1 MTGAASSTMLSSRVR
16 LVTVRDLKSWR
27 GDAPGVIITAPDSAS
42 CGYDF
47 KVGTRYLIFGER
59 EGDRVAVS
67 RCGLTRPL
75 ADAQGLLNYL
85 EKTKQSSSWPLT
97 IWGEVTRASR
107 WIDFEREYVPVS
119 GATVTVKGPV
129 ERSIVTGQDGR
140 YVVTDLQSGRYS
152 IILTPPP
159 GAPQLLADKRVQ
171 EVTLTA
177 EPAKACSEVDLVFS
191 IGSEIS
197 GIVTD
202 DSGAPVSGVFLSL
215 RLADQRDLSRGAAGL
230 GYTTD
235 KEGRY
240 RFTDLPPGRYQVFLN
255 PRSLPGSPEAPVIVL
270 ALGEKIT
277 LEPLRIRR

>member
-1 MTGAASSTMLSSRVR
+1 
-16 LVTVRDLKSWR
+16 
-27 GDAPGVIITAPDSAS
+27 
-42 CGYDF
+42 
-47 KVGTRYLIFGER
+47 
-59 EGDRVAVS
+59 
-67 RCGLTRPL
+67 
-75 ADAQGLLNYL
+75 
-85 EKTKQSSSWPLT
+85 
-97 IWGEVTRASR
+97 
-107 WIDFEREYVPVS
+107 
-119 GATVTVKGPV
+119 
-129 ERSIVTGQDGR
+129 
-140 YVVTDLQSGRYS
+140 
-152 IILTPPP
+152 
-159 GAPQLLADKRVQ
+159 
-171 EVTLTA
+171 
-177 EPAKACSEVDLVFS
+177 VDLVFS